1 MLRPNG
7 WIGVEL
13 RHFLALDAVAGEASF
28 NRAAAKLGYTQSA
41 ISQQIATLERVVGQK
56 LIERPGGS
64 QPVRLTRAGEIV
76 MEHAHAIGERLA
88 SAQADLNS
96 LTAGELDP
104 IRVGFFGRGVG
115 ALVPGI
121 CRRLEQQR
129 DDVVIRFSIGKD
141 DDELLGLA
149 RRGETD
155 LTFVQLP
162 VHDTEFEHTTLLEDE
177 YVLVVRPGTRAI
189 APELDELAAL
199 PLIAF
204 NTGKTCQ
211 LTDYFRANN
220 LEPNWIVGSYDLETI
235 YAFVAAGMGSALL
248 PRLATLCLGPDAE
261 VIELA
266 CGLPPRRI
274 GIAWAVS
281 RGESGAAHAFVEA
294 ARAEAARFTP
304 QRLSVAV

>member
-1 MLRPNG
+1 MHRPNG

-13 RHFLALDAVAGEASF
+13 RHFLALDAVASEASF

-76 MEHAHAIGERLA
+76 MEHAHAIGERFA

-96 LTAGELDP
+96 LTAGDLDP

-115 ALVPGI
+115 ALIPGI
-121 CRRLEQQR
+121 CRRLDEQR
-129 DDVVIRFSIGKD
+129 DDVVIRVSVGKND
-141 DDELLGLA
+141 EELLGMA
-149 RRGETD
+149 KRGEVD

-162 VHDTEFEHTTLLEDE
+162 VVDRDKEFAHTTLLEDE
-177 YVLVVRPGTRAI
+177 YVLVVQRGCRTV
-189 APELDELAAL
+189 APALDELAAL

-261 VIELA
+261 VIELGS
-266 CGLPPRRI
+266 GLPPRRI

-281 RGESGAAHAFVEA
+281 RGESGG
-294 ARAEAARFTP
+294 
-304 QRLSVAV
+304 

>member
-13 RHFLALDAVAGEASF
+13 RHFLALEAVAQEASF

-76 MEHAHAIGERLA
+76 VEHAHAIGERLA
-88 SAQADLNS
+88 TAQADLHS

-104 IRVGFFGRGVG
+104 VRIGFFGRGLG
-115 ALVPGI
+115 ALIPGI
-121 CRRLEQQR
+121 CKRLDEER
-129 DDVVIRFSIGKD
+129 DDVVVRVCMGKHD
-141 DDELLGLA
+141 EELLAMA
-149 RRGETD
+149 RRGEVD

-162 VHDTEFEHTTLLEDE
+162 VLDEEFEHVTVLDDE
-177 YVLVVRPGTRAI
+177 YVLVVQGGSHMASPTL
-189 APELDELAAL
+189 EELAAM
-199 PLIAF
+199 PLIGF
-204 NTGKTCQ
+204 HTGKTCQ

-220 LEPNWIVGSYDLETI
+220 FRPNWVVGSHDLATI
-235 YAFVAAGMGSALL
+235 YAFAAAGTGVALL
-248 PRLATLCLGPDAE
+248 PRLATLCLGPE
-261 VIELA
+261 VDVLELA
-266 CGLPPRRI
+266 CGFPPRRI
-274 GIAWAVS
+274 GLAWS
-281 RGESGAAHAFVEA
+281 KTRGESGAAQAFVDA
-294 ARAEAARFTP
+294 TQAEAKRFTR

>member
-13 RHFLALDAVAGEASF
+13 RHFLALEAVAQEASF
-28 NRAAAKLGYTQSA
+28 NRAAARLGYTQSA

-76 MEHAHAIGERLA
+76 MEHAHAIGERLS
-88 SAQADLNS
+88 SAQADLQS

-104 IRVGFFGRGVG
+104 VRIGFFGRGVG

-121 CRRLEQQR
+121 CRRLDEQR
-129 DDVVIRFSIGKD
+129 DDVVVRVVLGKH
-141 DDELLGLA
+141 DDELLGMA
-149 RRGETD
+149 RRGEVD

-162 VHDTEFEHTTLLEDE
+162 VLDKEFEVVTVLEDE
-177 YVLVVRPGTRAI
+177 YVLVVRAGSRLASPTL
-189 APELDELAAL
+189 EELAAM
-199 PLIAF
+199 PLIGF
-204 NTGKTCQ
+204 KTGKTCQ

-220 LEPNWIVGSYDLETI
+220 LKPQWTVGSHDIETI
-235 YAFVAAGMGSALL
+235 YGFAAAGMGSALL
-248 PRLATLCLGPDAE
+248 PRLATLCLGPDVE
-261 VIELA
+261 VVELS
-266 CGLPPRRI
+266 CGFPPRRI
-274 GIAWAVS
+274 GLAWSKS
-281 RGESGAAHAFVEA
+281 RGESGAASAFVEA
-294 ARAEAARFTP
+294 ARAEAKRFTR